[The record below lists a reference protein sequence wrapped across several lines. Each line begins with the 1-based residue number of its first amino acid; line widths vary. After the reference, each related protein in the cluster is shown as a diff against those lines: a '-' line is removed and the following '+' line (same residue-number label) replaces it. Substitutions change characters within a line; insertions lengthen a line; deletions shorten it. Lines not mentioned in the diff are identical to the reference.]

1 MSAFTVSQVLF
12 PTDYSDVSRA
22 AGHMA
27 ADLARRFNA
36 RLHVIHVVPPV
47 TDPGP
52 PESLPSALADLGPGL
67 DAVTA
72 LVFGRPAREIV
83 SYAWRHGIDVI
94 VMGTHGRTGVSR
106 ALLGSVA
113 EAVARHASCPVLTVP
128 ATTEEDTRERKPR
141 IVNEACVA
149 CGAPSEDLI
158 CEGCRAAIRGDTAL
172 GGRGSHRG

>member
-1 MSAFTVSQVLF
+1 MGAFTVSQVLF
-12 PTDYSDVSRA
+12 PTDYSDISRA

-27 ADLARRFNA
+27 AGLARRFDA
-36 RLHVIHVVPPV
+36 KLHVIHVVPPV

-83 SYAWRHGIDVI
+83 AYASRHGIDVI

-113 EAVARHASCPVLTVP
+113 EGVVRHAGCPVLTVP
-128 ATTEEDTRERKPR
+128 AAAGDATAEQKPR
-141 IVNEACVA
+141 VMSAACVA

-158 CEGCRAAIRGDTAL
+158 CDACRAVIRGDTAPRDRRSP
-172 GGRGSHRG
+172 RG